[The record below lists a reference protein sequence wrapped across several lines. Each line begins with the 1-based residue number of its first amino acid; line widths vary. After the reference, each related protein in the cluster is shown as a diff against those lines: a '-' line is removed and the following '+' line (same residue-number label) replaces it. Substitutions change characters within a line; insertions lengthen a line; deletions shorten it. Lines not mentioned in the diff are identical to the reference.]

1 MKAATLSEIKAEL
14 KTLPPAQLIDLCLHL
29 AKFKKDNKELLTYL
43 LFEAQDESAFVKS
56 ARDLINEQFGEINRS
71 NIYYAKK
78 TIRKI
83 LRTTAKFIKYSGSKQ
98 TETEL
103 LIFFCKKLK
112 HSGINIQSSTALTNL
127 YGRQIN
133 KIEKALSAMHED
145 LQFDYREDLENL
157 KI

>member
-29 AKFKKDNKELLTYL
+29 AKFKKDNKEMLTYL
-43 LFEAQDESAFVKS
+43 LFEAQDEAAYVKS
-56 ARDLINEQFGEINRS
+56 TKELIDEQFGEINRS

-78 TIRKI
+78 SIRKI
-83 LRTTAKFIKYSGSKQ
+83 LRNTTKFIKYSGSKQ

-103 LIFFCKKLK
+103 LTFFCKKLK
-112 HSGINIQSSTALTNL
+112 HSGISISSSTALTNL
-127 YGRQIN
+127 YERQIS

-145 LQFDYREDLENL
+145 LQFDYREELENL
-157 KI
+157 KM

>member
-14 KTLPPAQLIDLCLHL
+14 KTLPPAQLMDICLHL
-29 AKFKKDNKELLTYL
+29 AKFRKDNKELLTYL
-43 LFEAQDESAFVKS
+43 LFEAQDEAAYVKGTKDFIS
-56 ARDLINEQFGEINRS
+56 EQFDEINRS

-83 LRTTAKFIKYSGSKQ
+83 LRTTAKFIKYSGSRQ

-112 HSGINIQSSTALTNL
+112 HSGINISSSTALMNL
-127 YGRQIN
+127 YERQIH
-133 KIEKALSAMHED
+133 KIEKALATMHED
-145 LQFDYREDLENL
+145 LQFDYREELENL
-157 KI
+157 KM

>member
-14 KTLPPAQLIDLCLHL
+14 KALPPAQLIDICLHL
-29 AKFKKDNKELLTYL
+29 AKYKKDNKELLTYL
-43 LFEAQDESAFVKS
+43 LFEAQDEATYVKS
-56 ARDLINEQFGEINRS
+56 AKNHINEQFDEINRS
-71 NIYYAKK
+71 NIYFAKK

-83 LRTTAKFIKYSGSKQ
+83 LRTTSKFIKYSGSKQ

-112 HSGINIQSSTALTNL
+112 HSGISIQSSTALTNL
-127 YGRQIN
+127 YERQII

-145 LQFDYREDLENL
+145 LQFDYREELENL
-157 KI
+157 KM